1 MQTNEKNNNAALN
14 SNADVFVIGQEY
26 TFVLES
32 EEIDPK
38 SNRSFFNV
46 ICTVNG
52 KSCRFYPR
60 TQKFA
65 NLNFGESIKL
75 TVTGKN
81 AKGSLRLEEPQALL
95 YKDELPLLPAAA
107 DMQGIRE
114 SETVEFKSSMVFTG
128 DGQNNIEKQLD
139 FEIIQQLAGFMNHAG
154 GSLYL
159 GYRSNGMVRGID
171 EDLIYLN
178 SSLYDVTQCYP
189 TNLDGIELKIR
200 NSITKNLGVMANTL
214 VTVNFFRAEGDRL
227 VCRIDV
233 RPSLIRPVYYRETM
247 LFTRVGNMTVQLK
260 GDEITLFF
268 KRLLSAEAARPFTG
282 GKEEKKS
289 VNSYCFSWTRNG
301 EIFYSDA
308 PSGEPDVI
316 FNIPFTKEEYFS
328 EKTRLIFCYADGAVN
343 VLKPK
348 EIVSGKLK
356 TERKKYKNGFCQ
368 RSPLV
373 AILKANENDLLL
385 LSGSCRETQ
394 ISVGCFTPNKG
405 VCTHSSGSKVAGFKV
420 TSARIVSQMQN
431 KAA

>member
-1 MQTNEKNNNAALN
+1 MNDKNKNAALN
-14 SNADVFVIGQEY
+14 SNTDVFVIGHEY

-52 KSCRFYPR
+52 KSYRFYPR

-139 FEIIQQLAGFMNHAG
+139 FEIIQQLAGFMNHKG

-159 GYRSNGMVRGID
+159 GYRSNGIVRGID

-200 NSITKNLGVMANTL
+200 NSITKNLGLMANTL
-214 VTVNFFRAEGDRL
+214 VTVNFFRAERDRL
-227 VCRIDV
+227 VCRIDAE
-233 RPSLIRPVYYRETM
+233 PSRGTPVYYRETM

-260 GDEITLFF
+260 GDGITGFF

-289 VNSYCFSWTRNG
+289 VNSYCFSWTKNG
-301 EIFYSDA
+301 EISYSDA

-316 FNIPFTKEEYFS
+316 CNIPFTKEEYFS

-356 TERKKYKNGFCQ
+356 VERKKYKNGFCMK
-368 RSPLV
+368 SPLV
-373 AILKANENDLLL
+373 TILKADESDILL
-385 LSGSCRETQ
+385 LSGSNREAQ
-394 ISVGCFTPNKG
+394 ISVACFSPNKG
-405 VCTHSSGSKVAGFKV
+405 ICTHSSGSKVAGFKV